1 MYNTEKIIEKFKKVH
16 GDRYD
21 YSKVNFTKTT
31 EKVII
36 ICPEHGEFEQTP
48 HAHLKGQGCPHCG
61 ILKRAKSKTDTKED
75 FIKKAKEIYGETYDY
90 SNVNYINNKTPVSI
104 ICPIHGEFK

>member
-1 MYNTEKIIEKFKKVH
+1 MYTREQIIAKFKKVH

-61 ILKRAKSKTDTKED
+61 ILKRANSKTDTKEE
-75 FIKKAKEIYGETYDY
+75 FIRRQKKFMEKHM
-90 SNVNYINNKTPVSI
+90 I
-104 ICPIHGEFK
+104 ILMLII